1 MKYKFG
7 HNNQMGLS
15 LLEMLVSLGILS
27 LLILLSFSLMN
38 TSNRMLYSN
47 RLHENMKEEAQRAIR
62 YLDRDLIRAKK
73 VFGRDTN
80 YMNLMPSGIPQKV
93 DFSKLPAIHSV
104 GTFDPYSPDYTD
116 TIFGNE
122 LFFAKIENPVFITT
136 PGGKTF
142 ELNLYK
148 FVNVY
153 IIKDMDR
160 ITRPYNYTL
169 AMVKWESNNV
179 ADYWEMDHLN
189 KNEAS
194 LMKHIEKALE
204 NDHNVYYCWDLSQK
218 NCTQAFFRLGEYSTP
233 ASMSFQTSDV
243 RYIVRPIDQTLGI
256 SFNQSDTFPVK
267 NDVPA
272 FSAKNGMF
280 PAGAEFG
287 IIGPTSSR
295 KVLLRLVVAGWAR
308 NDLISYVTTTVVA
321 APEY

>member
-1 MKYKFG
+1 MKLKSENITPKG
-7 HNNQMGLS
+7 MS
-15 LLEMLVSLGILS
+15 LLEMLVALSMLS
-27 LLILLSFSLMN
+27 LLILLAFSLMN

-47 RLHENMKEEAQRAIR
+47 RLHESMKEEAQRAIR

-122 LFFAKIENPVFITT
+122 LFFAKIENSIQIDT
-136 PGGKTF
+136 PGGKIF

-153 IIKDMDR
+153 IVKDMDR

-169 AMVKWESNNV
+169 AMVKWESNNF
-179 ADYWEMDHLN
+179 ADYWELDHLN
-189 KNEAS
+189 KNESS

-204 NDHNVYYCWDLSQK
+204 KDHNIYYCWDLSQK
-218 NCTQAFFRLGEYSTP
+218 NCAQAFYRLGEYSTP

-256 SFNQSDTFPVK
+256 SFNQSETFPVK
-267 NDVPA
+267 DDVPA

-295 KVLLRLVVAGWAR
+295 KVLIRLVIAGWAR
-308 NDLISYVTTTVVA
+308 NDLNSYVTTTVVS